1 MIRYR
6 LLLFGAALIIGG
18 FGFAFGQTGSFGI
31 RGGVGTD
38 ISGGLAYG
46 GSVNYMIPAG
56 GNAVEIGAT
65 VFGGSFE
72 ETTEEEINTYEETTD
87 LFVVGVIAN
96 YLLNYSP
103 DKSGLFVLAGAGLGV
118 VTVEWEER
126 SDTDTSLG
134 TPLPNGGSKQAED
147 GTAGGSI
154 VNIGAGFSAGN
165 GFDMRLEIPVIV
177 IFSAPGEAASVAP
190 ALTLTAGFRF

>member
-1 MIRYR
+1 MDYFRV
-6 LLLFGAALIIGG
+6 LLLSITLIIGG
-18 FGFAFGQTGSFGI
+18 FGIALGQTGSFGI
-31 RGGVGTD
+31 RGGIGTD

-46 GSVNYMIPAG
+46 GSVNYMIPS
-56 GNAVEIGAT
+56 GNNALEVGAMI
-65 VFGGSFE
+65 FGSSFE

-87 LFVVGVIAN
+87 LFVVAVMAN

-103 DKSGLFVLAGAGLGV
+103 DKSGLFVLAGVGLGA

-147 GTAGGSI
+147 GSAGGSI
-154 VNIGAGFSAGN
+154 INIGAGFSAGN
-165 GFDMRLEIPVIV
+165 GFDMRVELPVIV